1 MAAEAFTDLPGL
13 NALTAYQRCVIP
25 HCTRP
30 PTGRLEACP
39 TLPSWRG
46 EGDATRCEAAGPEK
60 PEVYSLEYI
69 EDFFGPSTTQKV
81 ADRSPQ

>member
-1 MAAEAFTDLPGL
+1 MSQSIK
-13 NALTAYQRCVIP
+13 NA
-25 HCTRP
+25 
-30 PTGRLEACP
+30 GRMSCLGACP

-46 EGDATRCEAAGPEK
+46 EGGAARCEAAGLGK

-69 EDFFGPSTTQKV
+69 EDFFGPRTTQMV